1 MLKSIISRTLF
12 QATIFQASHAVK
24 VVCVCVMETCVLGM
38 VKDIKTNARKNQVKK
53 NLVKVVWKLGNICS
67 ETSLMQ

>member
-1 MLKSIISRTLF
+1 MK
-12 QATIFQASHAVK
+12 
-24 VVCVCVMETCVLGM
+24 TCVLEM